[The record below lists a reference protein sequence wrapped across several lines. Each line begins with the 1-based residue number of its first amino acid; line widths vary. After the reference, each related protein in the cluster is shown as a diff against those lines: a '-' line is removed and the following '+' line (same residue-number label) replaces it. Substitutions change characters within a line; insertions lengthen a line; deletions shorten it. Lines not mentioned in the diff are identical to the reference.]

1 MKKTIV
7 ALLLFLLLTVI
18 AYPQDEAV
26 QTQTYSSVNVVYG
39 FRMQSDMTFY
49 VEVGALLD
57 QADIIAGI
65 GWNNAIWVGAHKYFY
80 SNNEFTAF
88 SGIELHILYPKNAT
102 LELHPALPIGF
113 ALVTGDALFIVESLI
128 YPNFEGESITV
139 KFGIS
144 FLFKL

>member
-1 MKKTIV
+1 MKKVLVTV
-7 ALLLFLLLTVI
+7 LLLLLLAVV

-26 QTQTYSSVNVVYG
+26 QEQTYSNVNVVYG

-49 VEVGALLD
+49 VEAGALLD
-57 QADIIAGI
+57 EADIIAGI
-65 GWNNAIWVGAHKYFY
+65 GWNNAIWLGAHKYFY

-88 SGIELHILYPKNAT
+88 SGIELHILYPKNGA

-113 ALVTGDALFIVESLI
+113 GLVTGNALFIVESLI
-128 YPNFEGESITV
+128 YPNFEGEPIVV